1 MILVVFW
8 LKPSRGAAM
17 PHWFGQCIPTETNH
31 RKSHLNRNLLRCMME
46 SSNVFEL
53 LKDRNPKNAVIF
65 VGGGGFFFGEWR
77 FKSSM

>member
-1 MILVVFW
+1 M
-8 LKPSRGAAM
+8 
-17 PHWFGQCIPTETNH
+17 H

>member
-17 PHWFGQCIPTETNH
+17 H